1 MCIVCIRFVLV
12 GILIGTGARRG
23 KLRKTLDT
31 FVFIP
36 RVNCENGIAAA
47 TEESNRH
54 CWFPTTK
61 NVFSHGSIK
70 MSNFRLSCFREHER
84 YHEYIL
90 LTKASLS
97 MQFTCIIV
105 ITVS

>member
-36 RVNCENGIAAA
+36 RVDCENRIAVA
-47 TEESNRH
+47 TEEFKRN
-54 CWFPTTK
+54 WFPTTE

-70 MSNFRLSCFREHER
+70 MSTFTA
-84 YHEYIL
+84 L
-90 LTKASLS
+90 LLP
-97 MQFTCIIV
+97 
-105 ITVS
+105 